1 MMMVKKDPQAT
12 RALLLQAT
20 FWEMYRSGF
29 QAASLDAILRE
40 TGVTKGALYHHFR
53 SKAALAH
60 AVIDE
65 VIEQHVGVRW
75 TGVLDGTDDP
85 LPTLQ
90 ALFRGKA
97 AATPEEEVIL
107 GCPLNN
113 LALEMSPVEEGF
125 RTHLQKLFNRWRSR
139 LAYALVRGQEAG
151 TVRPDIDANRVA
163 AFIIASVEGS
173 LGQAKAAQSLDVL
186 GDNMELLALYL
197 DGLRP

>member
-1 MMMVKKDPQAT
+1 MMMANKNPKVT
-12 RALLLQAT
+12 RGLLLQAA

-65 VIEQHVGVRW
+65 VIGQHVARRW
-75 TGVLDGTDDP
+75 TDVLDGTDDP
-85 LPTLQ
+85 IAALQ

-97 AATPEEEVIL
+97 AETPEEEVML

-113 LALEMSPVEEGF
+113 LALEMSPVDEGF

-151 TVRPDIDANRVA
+151 TVRPDRDANQVA
-163 AFIIASVEGS
+163 SFIIASVEGS
-173 LGQAKAAQSLDVL
+173 LDLAKAAQSLDVL
-186 GDNMELLALYL
+186 GDNMDTLAIYL
-197 DGLRP
+197 EGLRP